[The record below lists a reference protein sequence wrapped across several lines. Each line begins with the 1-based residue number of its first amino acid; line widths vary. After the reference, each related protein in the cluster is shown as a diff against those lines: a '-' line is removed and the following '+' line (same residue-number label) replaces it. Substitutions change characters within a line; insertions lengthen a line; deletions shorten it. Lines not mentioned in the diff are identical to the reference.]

1 MTNNLIDNIL
11 NVEHPNT
18 GGGKDTT
25 GTGDANS
32 EATTLRPERHADLP
46 RPVEHAVQFD
56 DDGKVVP

>member
-18 GGGKDTT
+18 SGGKSTTDTS
-25 GTGDANS
+25 DANS
-32 EATTLRPERHADLP
+32 ETTTLRPERHADLP

-56 DDGKVVP
+56 DYGKVVP

>member
-1 MTNNLIDNIL
+1 MTNNPIDNIL

-18 GGGKDTT
+18 SGGKSTT
-25 GTGDANS
+25 DSDANL
-32 EATTLRPERHADLP
+32 ETMVLRPERHADLP

>member
-1 MTNNLIDNIL
+1 MTDNLIDNIL

-18 GGGKDTT
+18 SGGKSTT
-25 GTGDANS
+25 GTGDANL
-32 EATTLRPERHADLP
+32 ETMALRPERHADLP